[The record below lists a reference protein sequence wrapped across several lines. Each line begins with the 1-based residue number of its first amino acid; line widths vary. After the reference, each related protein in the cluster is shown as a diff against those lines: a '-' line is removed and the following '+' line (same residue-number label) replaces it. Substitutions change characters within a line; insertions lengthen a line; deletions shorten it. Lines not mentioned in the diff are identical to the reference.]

1 MYTISKITKL
11 FASSITMLLV
21 FISVGHTQ
29 ELQEAIT
36 AGEKE
41 YMRSCALCHGDNG
54 KGNGVYASKLTVK
67 PVNLTLLQKENN
79 GIFPIR
85 KIFRTIEGSDDLK
98 LHGPSAMPVWGDRFD
113 HESVLYVDERFTR
126 TFVRGRI
133 FELILYLEEIQ
144 VQ

>member
-1 MYTISKITKL
+1 M
-11 FASSITMLLV
+11 FLV
-21 FISVGHTQ
+21 CISVGHTQ
-29 ELQEAIT
+29 ELQEAIR
-36 AGEKE
+36 AGKKE

-79 GIFPIR
+79 GIFPTR
-85 KIFRTIEGSDDLK
+85 KIFRTIEGSEDLK

-113 HESVLYVDERFTR
+113 HESVLYVDERFTG